1 MRARKPTPTHTLTRT
16 LTRTHNS
23 HHPAPIGYGHGIHED
38 TSHSPRRHSS
48 NSPRVT
54 PRHAASPAS
63 RSASPAPAPLHEI
76 APPQLDLPSARL
88 YQAQRSPSPGHQP
101 YQPSR
106 GAPCPGPG
114 RSSSG
119 SQPSHEQRRQS
130 PSASLTTPRS
140 ASAAA
145 AAAMSSDRSD
155 RGLGSGM
162 ELGWQGSSASVASL
176 SRTSSATASASN
188 PSAGFA
194 PGVRSSRSGSEGVL
208 VPVLALDRRA
218 SVGRFRCRLCAQCRM
233 RAGLHC
239 SIAACMLACMHAC
252 LHLQHMHTYMA
263 RIRGTPTQTDTYSSP
278 MS

>member
-1 MRARKPTPTHTLTRT
+1 MRARKHTHSH
-16 LTRTHNS
+16 THS
-23 HHPAPIGYGHGIHED
+23 HAH
-38 TSHSPRRHSS
+38 SHAH
-48 NSPRVT
+48 T
-54 PRHAASPAS
+54 TAASPAS

-145 AAAMSSDRSD
+145 AAMSSDRSD

-233 RAGLHC
+233 HAGLHV
-239 SIAACMLACMHAC
+239 
-252 LHLQHMHTYMA
+252 QHIHTYMA
-263 RIRGTPTQTDTYSSP
+263 RIRGTPTHTDTCSSP
-278 MS
+278 TTLKV